1 MHQKARK
8 ASDVW
13 LLTDPSAFP
22 VWRVLHTSN
31 DQVLDYLERNN
42 ITRTCVKEIYC
53 KVFGHFATDEVPNWE
68 SKKIT
73 EIFQNLGLH
82 DVGSRKFKE
91 YGNQKAWEFTE
102 KKEDTD
108 LFSGFMEVTED
119 DPDCL
124 F

>member
-1 MHQKARK
+1 MG
-8 ASDVW
+8 
-13 LLTDPSAFP
+13 
-22 VWRVLHTSN
+22 
-31 DQVLDYLERNN
+31 QVLDYLERNN

-91 YGNQKAWEFTE
+91 YGSQKAWEFTE

-119 DPDCL
+119 DPDCP